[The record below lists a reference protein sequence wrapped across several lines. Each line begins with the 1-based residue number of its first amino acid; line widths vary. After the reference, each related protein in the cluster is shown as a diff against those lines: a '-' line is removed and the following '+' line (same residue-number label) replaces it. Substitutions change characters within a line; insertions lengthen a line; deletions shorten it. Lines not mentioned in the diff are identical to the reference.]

1 MYKFLKATLE
11 SNTNIKKVE
20 ISFSLLSSQV
30 VLFGF
35 GSTLVHALMQVVMRC
50 KDQVHRGNVESRQR
64 RKGSRQ
70 GDVEAGKEEGRQ
82 EDREKV
88 EVGKEDMEIGRESG
102 GRQRTCGSEG
112 RR

>member
-1 MYKFLKATLE
+1 
-11 SNTNIKKVE
+11 
-20 ISFSLLSSQV
+20 
-30 VLFGF
+30 
-35 GSTLVHALMQVVMRC
+35 
-50 KDQVHRGNVESRQR
+50 
-64 RKGSRQ
+64 
-70 GDVEAGKEEGRQ
+70 VEAGKEEGRQ